1 MTKLTYQRAFISF
14 ILAVISFSWV
24 SCGRETRPSAA
35 DPVVALVMKT
45 LNHPYFLDMRRGAIE
60 AAQELDIRLVVQA
73 AEREIDAEKQMQIV
87 ENLIQRRVS
96 ALCIAPSGSRE
107 IVPVIVKANRVGIP
121 VLIVD
126 TRVDEEVLQE
136 AGGKIAGFVGA
147 DNLRGGRLAGK
158 YIATQL
164 GGKGHVAILEGIPGH
179 ETGDSRLR
187 GFHQIMENY
196 PEIQVVSS
204 QTANWERAQGYAVFQ
219 NMLQARPDIQA
230 LFSCNDMMAL
240 GAIEAIAEAGRTGTI
255 IVVGF
260 DALDEAR
267 DAVTKH
273 LMLATVAQFPFE
285 MGKRVVQNAARI
297 LKGDTIEK
305 DVEIPIQLVT
315 SENARQEAAPEGS

>member
-1 MTKLTYQRAFISF
+1 MTKLTHQRIFISL
-14 ILAVISFSWV
+14 ILAVISFTWV
-24 SCGRETRPSAA
+24 SCGRTRPSAT

-60 AAQELDIRLVVQA
+60 AAQELSIRLVVQA

-107 IVPVIVKANRVGIP
+107 IVPVIVKANRAGIP

-126 TRVDEEVLQE
+126 TRVDEKVLQE

-158 YIATQL
+158 YLATQL
-164 GGKGHVAILEGIPGH
+164 GGKGDVAILEGIPGH

-187 GFHQIMENY
+187 GFHQIMKNY

-204 QTANWERAQGYAVFQ
+204 QTANWERVQGYAVFQ

-267 DAVTKH
+267 DAVRKR
-273 LMLATVAQFPFE
+273 LMHATVAQFPFE
-285 MGKRVVQNAARI
+285 MGKRVVQNAVHI
-297 LKGDTIEK
+297 LKGDSIEK

-315 SENARQEAAPEGS
+315 SENLRQEVAPEGS

>member
-1 MTKLTYQRAFISF
+1 MTKLIYQRPFISF
-14 ILAVISFSWV
+14 ILMVISFSGV
-24 SCGRETRPSAA
+24 SCGRETRPSAT

-107 IVPVIVKANRVGIP
+107 IVPVIVKANQVGIP

-147 DNLRGGRLAGK
+147 DNLRGGQLAGK
-158 YIATQL
+158 YLATQL
-164 GGKGHVAILEGIPGH
+164 GGRGHVAILEGIPGH

-187 GFHQIMENY
+187 GFHQIIKNY

-219 NMLQARPDIQA
+219 NMLQAQPDIQA